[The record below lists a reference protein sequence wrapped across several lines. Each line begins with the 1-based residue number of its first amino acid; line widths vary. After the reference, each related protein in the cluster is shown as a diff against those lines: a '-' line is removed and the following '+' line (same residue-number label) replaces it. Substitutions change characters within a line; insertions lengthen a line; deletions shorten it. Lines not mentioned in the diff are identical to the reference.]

1 VSLDA
6 EEPDDDRE
14 EDRRL
19 VAVERVKLSATF
31 FNTLASGCVLAG
43 IVIPATSILVGL
55 APNGAPASAGRLIL
69 SAGVWLLTG
78 AALHFFARRL
88 LGAIAR

>member
-1 VSLDA
+1 MSLA
-6 EEPDDDRE
+6 EDGPDDARE
-14 EDRRL
+14 EDLRL
-19 VAVERVKLSATF
+19 AAVDRIKLSATF

-43 IVIPATSILVGL
+43 IVIPAASLLVGL
-55 APNGAPASAGRLIL
+55 APNGAHVSGGRLIL
-69 SAGVWLLTG
+69 SAGIWLLTG